1 MVVEGELGPGATQEV
16 HQCGLGCLEIPGQC
30 RRHSTA
36 STSSPC
42 GTPLAPTPHLGTRK
56 VLVPQPCLPFCFTNM
71 RSRAGSNVEELDA
84 ADLVRRQ
91 PGEAAAKAV
100 ADALSAVGAVDPSAP
115 VAPPLAMQLLD

>member
-1 MVVEGELGPGATQEV
+1 M
-16 HQCGLGCLEIPGQC
+16 
-30 RRHSTA
+30 
-36 STSSPC
+36 
-42 GTPLAPTPHLGTRK
+42 
-56 VLVPQPCLPFCFTNM
+56 
-71 RSRAGSNVEELDA
+71 EELDA